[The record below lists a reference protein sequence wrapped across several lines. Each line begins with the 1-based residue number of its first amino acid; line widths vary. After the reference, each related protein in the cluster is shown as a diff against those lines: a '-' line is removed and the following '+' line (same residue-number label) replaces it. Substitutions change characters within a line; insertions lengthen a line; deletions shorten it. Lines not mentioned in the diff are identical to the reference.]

1 MNTAFR
7 HLLLLLLG
15 LFLAGSEGV
24 AQLTNRK
31 IQPNDV
37 LIIRVL
43 EEKDMLQEAKVTN
56 DGRITYFFIGEVPV
70 GGKTLAEA
78 KTLIQELLNKDY
90 LVDPQVSIEV
100 KEYATKVITVLGA
113 VNKGGQIPLPPDRQ
127 IDIVEAIG
135 LAGDF
140 NRYANKDR
148 IELRRKGQTLRYSYN
163 DLKKLTDPSKKVYV
177 EPDDVVDVAETVF

>member
-1 MNTAFR
+1 MNIALR
-7 HLLLLLLG
+7 KLLLALLG
-15 LFLAGSEGV
+15 LALGSTSGF
-24 AQLTNRK
+24 AQLANRK

-37 LIIRVL
+37 LLIRVL

-56 DGRITYFFIGEVPV
+56 DGRITYFFIGEVSV

-78 KTLIQELLNKDY
+78 KMLIQDLLNKDY

-100 KEYATKVITVLGA
+100 KEYAAKVITVLGA
-113 VNKGGQIPLPPDRQ
+113 VNKGGQVPLPPDRQ

-140 NRYANKDR
+140 NRYANRDR
-148 IELRRKGQTLRYSYN
+148 IELRRKGQAIRYSYN
-163 DLKKLTDPSKKVYV
+163 DLKKLTDPTKKVYV
-177 EPDDVVDVAETVF
+177 EPDDVIDVAETIF